1 MHCAAD
7 SGGDDGGGDDGG
19 VDEIDHAAA
28 KDDIFITMKCVFVC
42 HEKII
47 TSHFRAER
55 RRREVSRL
63 LGLPGRR
70 PALA

>member
-28 KDDIFITMKCVFVC
+28 KDDIFIMMKCVFVC
-42 HEKII
+42 PEKII
-47 TSHFRAER
+47 TSHF
-55 RRREVSRL
+55 
-63 LGLPGRR
+63 
-70 PALA
+70 

>member
-55 RRREVSRL
+55 RRQPKAAR
-63 LGLPGRR
+63 
-70 PALA
+70 